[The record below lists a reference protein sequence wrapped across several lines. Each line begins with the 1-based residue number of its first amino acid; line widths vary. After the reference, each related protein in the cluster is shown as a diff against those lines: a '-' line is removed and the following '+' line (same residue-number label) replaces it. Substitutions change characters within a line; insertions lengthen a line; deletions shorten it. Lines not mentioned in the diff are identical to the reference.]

1 MAREVVKSW
10 AELCGSV
17 ERGAHLTGGLNKA
30 SWRRGHLGWGPRT
43 GRIWTERHG
52 SGEQRFSRQ
61 REQANG
67 ELKQERWSVSGPRE
81 WSVLAVKWEV
91 EVRAASLGWGHA
103 MQVLKCPSEESVVQ
117 RKGKAMDSSEQE
129 TVMIRVTW
137 QRYGPGLAAGW
148 C

>member
-1 MAREVVKSW
+1 
-10 AELCGSV
+10 
-17 ERGAHLTGGLNKA
+17 
-30 SWRRGHLGWGPRT
+30 
-43 GRIWTERHG
+43 
-52 SGEQRFSRQ
+52 
-61 REQANG
+61 
-67 ELKQERWSVSGPRE
+67 
-81 WSVLAVKWEV
+81 
-91 EVRAASLGWGHA
+91 